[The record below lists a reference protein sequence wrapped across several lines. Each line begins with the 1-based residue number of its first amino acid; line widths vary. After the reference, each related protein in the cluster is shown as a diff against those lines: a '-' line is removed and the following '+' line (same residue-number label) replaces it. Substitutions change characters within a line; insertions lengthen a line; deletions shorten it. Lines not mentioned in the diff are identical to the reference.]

1 MPKRKPHTKIIGGMH
16 KGTKIPYKPSET
28 IRPTENRVRET
39 LFNWL
44 MHDIE
49 GSICLDMF
57 SGTGALGIEALSRG
71 ADKVIFLEKNKELC
85 LIINNL
91 LEKLS
96 LTKKAEVIHTDSL
109 KYPLEKLNLIFDIVF
124 LDPPFRKDFLNSVY
138 NKFSKTKLLH
148 EGSLIYVESEV
159 GFEKNFMSW
168 KEIKK
173 SKGGQTS
180 YSLYKNES

>member
-1 MPKRKPHTKIIGGMH
+1 MPKRKPHTKIIGGVH
-16 KGTKIPYKPSET
+16 KGTKIPYKPSEI
-28 IRPTENRVRET
+28 IRPTENRARET

-49 GSICLDMF
+49 GAICLDMF

-71 ADKVIFLEKNKELC
+71 ADRVIFLEKNKDLC

-96 LTKKAEVIHTDSL
+96 LKQKAEVIHSDSL

-138 NKFSKTKLLH
+138 NKFYKTTLLH
-148 EGSLIYVESEV
+148 ESSLIYVESE
-159 GFEKNFMSW
+159 EELEINFMSW

-173 SKGGQTS
+173 SKGGQTR
-180 YSLYKNES
+180 YSLYINES

>member
-1 MPKRKPHTKIIGGMH
+1 MRKRKPHTKIIGGMY
-16 KGTKIPYKPSET
+16 KGTKIPYKLSET
-28 IRPTENRVRET
+28 IRPTENRIRET

-44 MHDIE
+44 MQDIE
-49 GSICLDMF
+49 GAICLDMF

-71 ADKVIFLEKNKELC
+71 ANKVIFLEKNKDLC

-96 LTKKAEVIHTDSL
+96 LTQKAKVIHTDSL
-109 KYPLEKLNLIFDIVF
+109 KYPLERLNLIFDIVF

-138 NKFSKTKLLH
+138 NKLDRTKLLH
-148 EGSLIYVESEV
+148 EGSLIYVESE
-159 GFEKNFMSW
+159 EELDMNFKSW

-173 SKGGQTS
+173 SKGSQTR
-180 YSLYKNES
+180 YSLYINEG

>member
-1 MPKRKPHTKIIGGMH
+1 MPKRKPHTRIIGGVH

-28 IRPTENRVRET
+28 IRPTESRARET

-44 MHDIE
+44 MHDTE
-49 GSICLDMF
+49 GAICLDMF

-71 ADKVIFLEKNKELC
+71 ADKVIFLEKNKGLC

-91 LEKLS
+91 LEELS
-96 LTKKAEVIHTDSL
+96 VTQKAEVIHTDSL

-138 NKFSKTKLLH
+138 NKFDKTTLLR
-148 EGSLIYVESEV
+148 EGSLIYVESE
-159 GFEKNFMSW
+159 EELEINFMSW

-173 SKGGQTS
+173 SKGGQTR
-180 YSLYKNES
+180 YGLYINES

>member
-16 KGTKIPYKPSET
+16 KGTMIPYKPSET
-28 IRPTENRVRET
+28 IRPTENRARET

-49 GSICLDMF
+49 GAICLDMF

-71 ADKVIFLEKNKELC
+71 AEKVIFLEKNKDLC

-91 LEKLS
+91 LEKLF
-96 LTKKAEVIHTDSL
+96 LTQKAEVIHTDSL

-124 LDPPFRKDFLNSVY
+124 LDPPFRKDFLNNVY
-138 NKFSKTKLLH
+138 NKFDKTKLLH
-148 EGSLIYVESEV
+148 KGSLIYVESE
-159 GFEKNFMSW
+159 EELEMNFMSW

-173 SKGGQTS
+173 SKGGQTR
-180 YSLYKNES
+180 YGLYLNES

>member
-1 MPKRKPHTKIIGGMH
+1 MSKRKPHTKIIGGVH

-28 IRPTENRVRET
+28 IRPTENRARET

-49 GSICLDMF
+49 GAICLDMF

-71 ADKVIFLEKNKELC
+71 ADKVIFLEKNKDLC

-91 LEKLS
+91 LEELS
-96 LTKKAEVIHTDSL
+96 VRQKAEIIHTDSL

-124 LDPPFRKDFLNSVY
+124 LDPPFRKDFLNNVY
-138 NKFSKTKLLH
+138 NKFDKTTLLR
-148 EGSLIYVESEV
+148 EGSLIYVESE
-159 GFEKNFMSW
+159 EELEINFMSW

-173 SKGGQTS
+173 SKGGQTR
-180 YSLYKNES
+180 YGLYINES

>member
-1 MPKRKPHTKIIGGMH
+1 
-16 KGTKIPYKPSET
+16 
-28 IRPTENRVRET
+28 
-39 LFNWL
+39 
-44 MHDIE
+44 
-49 GSICLDMF
+49 
-57 SGTGALGIEALSRG
+57 
-71 ADKVIFLEKNKELC
+71 
-85 LIINNL
+85 
-91 LEKLS
+91 
-96 LTKKAEVIHTDSL
+96 L

>member
-1 MPKRKPHTKIIGGMH
+1 
-16 KGTKIPYKPSET
+16 
-28 IRPTENRVRET
+28 
-39 LFNWL
+39 

-96 LTKKAEVIHTDSL
+96 LTQKAEVIHTDSL

-148 EGSLIYVESEV
+148 EVL
-159 GFEKNFMSW
+159 
-168 KEIKK
+168 
-173 SKGGQTS
+173 
-180 YSLYKNES
+180 